1 MVASGNDES
10 PVITTEP
17 PTAVQN
23 LNTDGSTSTVT
34 MVAQDPEGFDITY
47 GIAYKTA
54 NNARPAQLSAD
65 TTINQSTGV
74 FTFTPTTNSSNAGSF
89 RARLSASDG
98 ARITT
103 RFVDFSI
110 AFFPQRSNVIG
121 WYQANDT
128 NSYSGSGT
136 SWTDISGHSTTGPT
150 LNFWQ
155 GAPTYTSSNFISLT
169 NAKSIDLMPNHG
181 ANQRLRN
188 AAKTWMVVMK
198 PPSGFGNFVVF
209 HDGQSSNNYTGVF
222 SSGAS
227 TNFYAGYSAYSGVTL
242 NNRVNGTDVANNRG
256 TAYSALTLGS
266 WNSIIQAGLNFGSN
280 TYNGLYYNNYNS
292 FTQAHEVAYIIFW
305 DVVLTT
311 AEMQTA
317 HDFVR
322 GALGTSNM
330 AAWSP

>member
-1 MVASGNDES
+1 
-10 PVITTEP
+10 
-17 PTAVQN
+17 
-23 LNTDGSTSTVT
+23 
-34 MVAQDPEGFDITY
+34 
-47 GIAYKTA
+47 
-54 NNARPAQLSAD
+54 
-65 TTINQSTGV
+65 V

-110 AFFPQRSNVIG
+110 SFFPQRSNVIG

-169 NAKSIDLMPNHG
+169 NAKGIDLMPNHG
-181 ANQRLRN
+181 ANTRLRN

-198 PPSGFGNFVVF
+198 PPSSFGNFVVF

-242 NNRVNGTDVANNRG
+242 NNRVNGTDVGNNRG

-280 TYNGLYYNNYNS
+280 TYNGLYYNNYNF
-292 FTQAHEVAYIIFW
+292 FTQAHEVAYMIFW